1 MIGIAMSLNKRREEA
16 KPIIGVWAKAQLKLA
31 ESVASAE
38 ANQNPDGSYSVAYLH
53 RPGWTRDLGESL
65 GTTGHVLEFLAF
77 AAPDET
83 LRQPWVR
90 RSVRRLCQI
99 LAECEDVD
107 LECGVLYH
115 ALHGLSEYQRRIEQM
130 NSPS

>member
-1 MIGIAMSLNKRREEA
+1 MSLKKRRDEGQ
-16 KPIIGVWAKAQLKLA
+16 PINGVWADAELLLA

-38 ANQNPDGSYSVAYLH
+38 MNQNPDGSYSVAYMH
-53 RPGWTRDLGESL
+53 RPGWTRDLGEAL

-83 LRQPWVR
+83 LRQPWVE
-90 RSVRRLCQI
+90 RSVRRLCRI
-99 LAECEDVD
+99 LSECKDVD

-115 ALHGLSEYQRRIEQM
+115 ALHGLSEFQSRMDKINAE
-130 NSPS
+130 S